1 MAAQALWDWV
11 HRPGVRL
18 QLLQALSPVAPRN
31 ACSESHRSPQGM
43 PHQDIG
49 RVQSYASVFPS

>member
-1 MAAQALWDWV
+1 MAAGTVGLV
-11 HRPGVRL
+11 HRPRGVRL
-18 QLLQALSPVAPRN
+18 LSCKPTSPVAPRN

-43 PHQDIG
+43 PRQDIG